1 MTGDDYVDVL
11 IGRIDPLT
19 DEKSMNKPAFSEK
32 ITTGLVK
39 ISCRAECVA

>member
-19 DEKSMNKPAFSEK
+19 DEKINEQTRLFRK